1 MKICLYD
8 GDDDD
13 SMGDHDDHEGGVA
26 VTARTV

>member
-13 SMGDHDDHEGGVA
+13 SMGDDDDQEGGVA